1 MNVAILDRD
10 FEWLERHVRPIKATS
25 ILSAIGDIV
34 MMPWRLYSVYR
45 MSIKVLVEM
54 EGHSRPEELTGD
66 VEKFLFKWR
75 ETRDKLADAKYPAF
89 FIKWADA
96 VCDRAENLLENIAI
110 AKDGGI
116 QRMARE
122 LHDKITRQHAGVH

>member
-10 FEWLERHVRPIKATS
+10 FEWLERHVRPIRAVS
-25 ILSAIGDIV
+25 ILSAIGDIF
-34 MMPWRLYSVYR
+34 MMPWRFFSVYR
-45 MSIKVLVEM
+45 MSIKVLAEM
-54 EGHSRPEELTGD
+54 EGYSNPQQLTGD

-75 ETRDKLADAKYPAF
+75 ETRDKLISAKYPEF

-96 VCDRAENLLENIAI
+96 VCDRTENLLENIAI
-110 AKDGGI
+110 AGDGGI

-122 LHDKITRQHAGVH
+122 LHDQTARQHAGIH